1 MTQEEEKAL
10 KEKQEAEAKA
20 AEDAKAKAYT
30 EAKAQADA
38 KAKAEAEAAK
48 NKPPEPMRAKELLAS
63 RGITDLDEL
72 DRILAEHK
80 ELKENSMTEQEKI
93 KAENERLQ
101 KELAAK
107 DEALNDK
114 ESHEVI
120 MNAALEAGVAPT
132 RVKKLE
138 AIIVSDLADSGMTE
152 AEIATLDMKEYVKK
166 YKIELPEFFGS
177 QQQTP
182 PSPTTP
188 NTPKPQNEKSAMDLT
203 DAEWQAKKEKMRE
216 QGYNIN

>member
-1 MTQEEEKAL
+1 MTPEEEKAL
-10 KEKQEAEAKA
+10 KEKQDAEAKA
-20 AEDAKAKAYT
+20 AADAKAKADAD
-30 EAKAQADA
+30 AKAQADA

-63 RGITDLDEL
+63 RGITDPDEL

-80 ELKENSMTEQEKI
+80 ELKEKGMTEQEKI

-138 AIIVSDLADSGMTE
+138 AIIVADLADSGMTE
-152 AEIATLDMKEYVKK
+152 AEIAALDMKEYVKK
-166 YKIELPEFFGS
+166 YKTELPEFFGS

-188 NTPKPQNEKSAMDLT
+188 TTPKPQNEKSVMDLSET
-203 DAEWQAKKEKMRE
+203 EWQAKKEKMRE

>member
-1 MTQEEEKAL
+1 MEEKQAAEKKAAEEKA
-10 KEKQEAEAKA
+10 A
-20 AEDAKAKAYT
+20 ADAKAKSDL
-30 EAKAQADA
+30 DA

-63 RGITDLDEL
+63 RGITDPDEL

-80 ELKENSMTEQEKI
+80 ELKEKDMTEQEKI
-93 KAENERLQ
+93 KAENDRLQ

-120 MNAALEAGVAPT
+120 MNAALEAGVSPT

-138 AIIVSDLADSGMTE
+138 AIIVADLADSGMTD
-152 AEIATLDMKEYVKK
+152 AEIAALDMKEYVKK
-166 YKIELPEFFGS
+166 YKTELPEFFGS
-177 QQQTP
+177 QQPTP
-182 PSPTTP
+182 PTP
-188 NTPKPQNEKSAMDLT
+188 PPPNSTKGEPQKSAMDLT
-203 DAEWQAKKEKMRE
+203 EAEWQAKKEKMRE